1 MGCRR
6 PAPKSSHTL
15 LSSCLTPLYH
25 LALPTYTNPPVT
37 STHHLL
43 ISVTSVMSY
52 KCRVLWHTE
61 GRGSSHTPL
70 RLKVLAGGLAGAQSR
85 MLCSLESREGGG
97 AHQDD
102 GACGRGVIFLA
113 RCRDLS
119 SHACVVLDLISTPS
133 IHTYIYIVPLKSII
147 HICRSCV
154 EIPAALTMHM
164 LNAFHIS
171 RQ

>member
-1 MGCRR
+1 MLHSAPSSGLQATR
-6 PAPKSSHTL
+6 PLKQPHATL
-15 LSSCLTPLYH
+15 LLPHAPNH

-52 KCRVLWHTE
+52 KCRALQHTE

-70 RLKVLAGGLAGAQSR
+70 RLKVLAAGPGGLAGALSR

-119 SHACVVLDLISTPS
+119 SHACVVLDFISTPS
-133 IHTYIYIVPLKSII
+133 IHTYCNFKI
-147 HICRSCV
+147 HN
-154 EIPAALTMHM
+154 THM
-164 LNAFHIS
+164 
-171 RQ
+171 